1 MDWKCRLET
10 GSRKRTHDG
19 VHGEPRHGDHK
30 GEEEH
35 RAGQNDVAES
45 PGSAAR
51 AEYRGEHQIRQRE
64 DRAKEP
70 GYPGNGDQ
78 EVQGAH
84 GELLGVAQNKKG
96 CRNETESSEKDP
108 ETLGPDDDW
117 KEEVRNRIVVV
128 VVTRRHAESRIHQVV
143 LALKR
148 ASPYHAGSMQ
158 EATAPP
164 EELIDLIRTAAVPME
179 PVATSVHER
188 CQRLPA
194 VRAVLFDIYGTLLIS
209 SSGDIGAA
217 RIRARRRAFQDALEA
232 TFDGSRGH
240 GDRADGGATA
250 ALAEPAEAAELAEKT
265 YFAAIEGIHTDK
277 HSAGLAHP
285 EVEIREVW
293 AQVVEALRAGGYLSE
308 GHPTDTV
315 ATEGPGTDGGVS
327 DVDIERLAVRYE
339 GLTNPTW
346 PMPEMETTVRVIA
359 EAVPVGIV
367 SNAQFFTPLLF
378 PALVGA
384 SLDEL
389 GVRPDL
395 CAYSYLAGEAKP
407 SPALFEH
414 VLATLRREY
423 GVAADEVLYVGND
436 MLNDIW
442 AANECGLKT
451 CLFAGDERSLRLRED
466 EPVAAATTPTCVVR
480 SLPAIPPILGIG
492 EPA

>member
-1 MDWKCRLET
+1 MATRDRKCQFER
-10 GSRKRTHDG
+10 GSRQGTDDG
-19 VHGEPRHGDHK
+19 IQGKSHHGDHK
-30 GEEEH
+30 CKEEH
-35 RAGQNDVAES
+35 RAGKENVPET
-45 PGSAAR
+45 PRSAAR
-51 AEYRGEHQIRQRE
+51 PEHRGKHQIRQGE
-64 DRAKEP
+64 DGAEKP

-78 EVQGAH
+78 EGQGAH
-84 GELLGVAQNKKG
+84 GEVLCVPQDEEG
-96 CRNETESSEKDP
+96 CGNEGQGAEEDP
-108 ETLGPDDDW
+108 DTLGPDDDR
-117 KEEVRNRIVVV
+117 KEEVGNTMLVV
-128 VVTRRHAESRIHQVV
+128 VVTRRHAGTRIHQVV
-143 LALKR
+143 VALKR
-148 ASPYHAGSMQ
+148 ASPYHAGSMR
-158 EATAPP
+158 EATTAP
-164 EELIDLIRTAAVPME
+164 EELIDLIRSAAVPME

-188 CQRLPA
+188 YERLPA

-217 RIRARRRAFQDALEA
+217 RIRARLRAFEEALEA
-232 TFDGSRGH
+232 TFKGSRGDAAA
-240 GDRADGGATA
+240 GIGASVS
-250 ALAEPAEAAELAEKT
+250 LREPVEAAALAEKT
-265 YFAAIEGIHTDK
+265 YFATIEALHMDK

-293 AQVVEALRAGGYLSE
+293 AQVVEALRAE
-308 GHPTDTV
+308 GHLRAEHP
-315 ATEGPGTDGGVS
+315 TEGDQADGGIS
-327 DVDIERLAVRYE
+327 DSDIERLAVRYE

-346 PMPEMETTVRVIA
+346 PMPEMGNTLRVIA
-359 EAVPVGIV
+359 GAVPVGIV

-384 SLDEL
+384 SLEEL

-395 CAYSYLAGEAKP
+395 CAYSFRAGEAKP

-423 GVAADEVLYVGND
+423 GIAADEVLYVGND

-466 EPVAAATTPTCVVR
+466 EPVAVATTPSCVVR